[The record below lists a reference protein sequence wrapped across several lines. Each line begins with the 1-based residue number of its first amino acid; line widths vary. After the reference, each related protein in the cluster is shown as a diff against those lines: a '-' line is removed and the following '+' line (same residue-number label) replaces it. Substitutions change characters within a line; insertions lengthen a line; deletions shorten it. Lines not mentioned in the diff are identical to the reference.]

1 MYGKF
6 ILTSHVATLL
16 GVHIEFCGV
25 TYVDFKEK
33 QRNGQ
38 GESCYSSLES
48 HCYNTVALASKGL
61 FVIRITLMSHFQSTL
76 VNLQFYHLAKQDV
89 QIT

>member
-6 ILTSHVATLL
+6 ILTSHFATLS
-16 GVHIEFCGV
+16 GVHIEFFGV

-38 GESCYSSLES
+38 GESCYSSLEN
-48 HCYNTVALASKGL
+48 HCHNTVALASKGL
-61 FVIRITLMSHFQSTL
+61 LVIRITLMSHFQSTL
-76 VNLQFYHLAKQDV
+76 VNSTILSFG
-89 QIT
+89 

>member
-6 ILTSHVATLL
+6 ILTSHFATLS
-16 GVHIEFCGV
+16 GVHIEFFGV

-38 GESCYSSLES
+38 GESCYSSLEN
-48 HCYNTVALASKGL
+48 HCHNTVALASKGL
-61 FVIRITLMSHFQSTL
+61 FVIRITLMSQVPLLIYNFIIWLNKMSRKH
-76 VNLQFYHLAKQDV
+76 N
-89 QIT
+89 

>member
-6 ILTSHVATLL
+6 ILTSHFASLS
-16 GVHIEFCGV
+16 GVHIEFFGV

-38 GESCYSSLES
+38 ESCYSSLEN
-48 HCYNTVALASKGL
+48 HCHNTVALASKGL
-61 FVIRITLMSHFQSTL
+61 FVIRIMLMSHFQSTL
-76 VNLQFYHLAKQDV
+76 VNSTILSFG
-89 QIT
+89 